1 MSNEP
6 VVSTPGDDD
15 VLLRVDNVVKY
26 FPVSSS
32 QLFRRQRDFVHADLP
47 APSTGSNTGSSTASS
62 PASGAGSGPGS
73 VPAPDVAGVLEVP
86 AQGLDLAEHAEVL
99 GRALL
104 ATTRRTP

>member
-32 QLFRRQRDFVHADLP
+32 QLFRRQRDFVHA
-47 APSTGSNTGSSTASS
+47 
-62 PASGAGSGPGS
+62 
-73 VPAPDVAGVLEVP
+73 VEGVSLEVRRGRPSAWSARP
-86 AQGLDLAEHAEVL
+86 AAASP
-99 GRALL
+99 R
-104 ATTRRTP
+104 